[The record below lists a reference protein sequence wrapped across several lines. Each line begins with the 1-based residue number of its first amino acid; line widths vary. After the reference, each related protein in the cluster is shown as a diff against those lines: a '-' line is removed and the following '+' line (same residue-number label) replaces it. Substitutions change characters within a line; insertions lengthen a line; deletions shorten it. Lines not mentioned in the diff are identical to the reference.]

1 MSEILTNN
9 KYYKDIADTIRQ
21 MKGVATTYKPREMAG
36 ALRDMYST
44 EVEGVPPLTFPSNGN
59 NLLNYRIDGA
69 NSEVGDRT
77 ANLLDYNWLFDYEQK
92 KVNEYFNY
100 IQITLEP
107 NTTYNVTSDYN
118 YNQAQNATAFI
129 VVNSNTDITTA
140 NGGVFGSLIV
150 TTTQDGILKIARRIK
165 GNDETLIPKREDFEN
180 NSKYIQ
186 ISINSVNGVGDRTK
200 NLANSN
206 EMIKGYWAY
215 ADGGFVN
222 TNTWICTPKIACKG
236 NVDYT
241 FQFANNSRW
250 YGFVWYDEN
259 GNYISTSNVQNGS
272 STEYRTYTAT
282 SPSNARYLIINIA
295 GFPQTTDTISVS
307 DLINF
312 QLEEGP
318 TPTDYEPYGYKI
330 PVVCGGTT
338 TNIYI
343 DEPIGANES
352 KSLSDT
358 NVNIPTIN
366 GTNILSIDTTVQ
378 PSNVYVQAPKGGSSG
393 GDIDWSAIGF
403 DGMPQAIQDGYDYA
417 IEVKN
422 NWNSSAT
429 SLSYKFSNNLN
440 LMFMPLVDTSNAT
453 SAGQMFYGCRAL
465 ITVAD
470 LNFNSVTEQGLE
482 SLFSGCNSLTN
493 VGEIKVSNI
502 TSIKECFKDCTK
514 LKTIPQLN
522 TSNVTN
528 MQGVF
533 AGCQALKT
541 IPQLNTSNVTNM
553 QGVFAT
559 CLNLTDLPQLN
570 TSKVTDMYNMFYNC
584 KNLSNN
590 SLDNVLL
597 MCINATSYTGTK
609 TLVQLGFQAIFTPA
623 SKIQAL
629 PHYQDFLDAGWT
641 IGY

>member
-36 ALRDMYST
+36 ALREMYST

-69 NSEVGDRT
+69 SG
-77 ANLLDYNWLFDYEQK
+77 
-92 KVNEYFNY
+92 
-100 IQITLEP
+100 
-107 NTTYNVTSDYN
+107 
-118 YNQAQNATAFI
+118 
-129 VVNSNTDITTA
+129 
-140 NGGVFGSLIV
+140 
-150 TTTQDGILKIARRIK
+150 
-165 GNDETLIPKREDFEN
+165 
-180 NSKYIQ
+180 
-186 ISINSVNGVGDRTK
+186 GVGDRTK

-206 EMIKGYWAY
+206 EMIQGYWAY
-215 ADGGFVN
+215 AHGDFVYA
-222 TNTWICTPKIACKG
+222 NTWICTPKIACKG

-250 YGFVWYDEN
+250 YGFVWYGEN
-259 GNYISTSNVQNGS
+259 GNYISTSNIQNTS
-272 STEYRTYTAT
+272 STPYRTYTAT
-282 SPSNARYLIINIA
+282 SPSNARYLAINIA
-295 GFPQTTDTISVS
+295 GFPGTEDTISVS

-318 TPTDYEPYGYKI
+318 IATDYEPYGYKI

-417 IEVKN
+417 IEIKN
-422 NWNSSAT
+422 NWDSSAT

-470 LNFNSVTEQGLE
+470 LNFNSVTGRGLE

-533 AGCQALKT
+533 A
-541 IPQLNTSNVTNM
+541 
-553 QGVFAT
+553 T
-559 CLNLTDLPQLN
+559 CINLTDLPQLN

-584 KNLSNN
+584 MNLSNN

-609 TLVQLGFQAIFTPA
+609 TLSQLGFQAIFTPA
-623 SKIQAL
+623 SRIQAL